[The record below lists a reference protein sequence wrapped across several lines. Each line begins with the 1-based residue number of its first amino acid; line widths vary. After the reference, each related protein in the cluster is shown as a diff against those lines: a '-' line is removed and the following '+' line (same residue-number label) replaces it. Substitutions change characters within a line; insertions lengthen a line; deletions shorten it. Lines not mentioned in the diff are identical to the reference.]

1 MAADCA
7 PWRLLLTIVFGFGFI
22 GWVLW
27 FAGTTIGA
35 QAEALRDVVTQQF
48 SRLMAFVASIGL
60 MPPGQPT
67 DLGSQLLGSVGRLT
81 SAVGTAIGAVAS
93 FIAMIVIGIFL
104 AAEPRI
110 YDRGIAWMLP
120 LRHRAGFYRIVE
132 HAGFTLRRLL
142 FGRLIAMVFEGV
154 FVWFMLTLGGVP
166 MAGLLGLVTGVLA
179 FIPNIGAITSGV
191 LMIAVGFSAGYG
203 QGIWCIIVYFLVH
216 NIDAYVVVPYV
227 ARRTVDLAP
236 AVLLAMQLLMAAL
249 FGILGI
255 LLADPLLA
263 TLKVVLVDLGRQHL
277 QMRANRRK
285 LSPADRVYWA
295 ADDSARPRTLHHCS
309 AAADHLAHLDFE
321 SQAAALGKALRRRAI
336 SERQARRHREPV
348 AAAVLH
354 LGHGFGKAG
363 EHHAHCE
370 RLRSAVILA
379 GVEHPPVVERT
390 GIIHERG
397 IAWADRLTG
406 TSLEGAELEPACGH
420 LGPQRT
426 RPVPGEANPGRDD
439 DQERSHSATARPV
452 PAGRWA
458 ASATDTVC
466 ARLGLAG
473 RAFALGA
480 LALELAG
487 AADRRGAL
495 TRPLFRRLLVM
506 TAQLHL
512 AVDALALQLFLE
524 RAQRLLNIVVA
535 NDDLHKV
542 PSNSFK
548 FRHLMPRY
556 QCGGQFGPLQWQ

>member
-1 MAADCA
+1 MRWRRRRSGSGRRSQSLESIFLAQPLLLIIGGAIFAVFLDGGTRLLGRWLPIA
-7 PWRLLLTIVFGFGFI
+7 RPWRLLLTIVFGFGFI

-60 MPPGQPT
+60 MPAGQPT

-154 FVWFMLTLGGVP
+154 FVWVMLTLGGVP

-263 TLKVVLVDLGRQHL
+263 TLKVVLVDLSRQHS
-277 QMRANRRK
+277 AN
-285 LSPADRVYWA
+285 
-295 ADDSARPRTLHHCS
+295 
-309 AAADHLAHLDFE
+309 E
-321 SQAAALGKALRRRAI
+321 G
-336 SERQARRHREPV
+336 EPPEV
-348 AAAVLH
+348 
-354 LGHGFGKAG
+354 GAG
-363 EHHAHCE
+363 
-370 RLRSAVILA
+370 
-379 GVEHPPVVERT
+379 
-390 GIIHERG
+390 
-397 IAWADRLTG
+397 
-406 TSLEGAELEPACGH
+406 
-420 LGPQRT
+420 
-426 RPVPGEANPGRDD
+426 
-439 DQERSHSATARPV
+439 
-452 PAGRWA
+452 
-458 ASATDTVC
+458 
-466 ARLGLAG
+466 
-473 RAFALGA
+473 
-480 LALELAG
+480 
-487 AADRRGAL
+487 
-495 TRPLFRRLLVM
+495 
-506 TAQLHL
+506 
-512 AVDALALQLFLE
+512 
-524 RAQRLLNIVVA
+524 
-535 NDDLHKV
+535 
-542 PSNSFK
+542 
-548 FRHLMPRY
+548 
-556 QCGGQFGPLQWQ
+556 